1 MQTCRARLSWKG
13 WLSMPLPPAIAFA
26 IGGGAAHR
34 QGLPCLVAA
43 DAPVDTV
50 TVDMAMFVANMP
62 ALGKAAA
69 LVDRLRCQRC
79 RAAAR

>member
-1 MQTCRARLSWKG
+1 V
-13 WLSMPLPPAIAFA
+13 
-26 IGGGAAHR
+26 AA
-34 QGLPCLVAA
+34 QLAAKDYPCL

-50 TVDMAMFVANMP
+50 TVDMAMLAANMP

-79 RAAAR
+79 RAAAQ